1 LVVTLL
7 TLVGTDVAGGANV
20 TVGHDVGD
28 GVLDAVGLR
37 VGVAGIKVG
46 VGNVETCGNCIGDWV
61 GCGVDPHATT
71 TNDSPIKT
79 TRCFT
84 D

>member
-1 LVVTLL
+1 MVVTLL

-46 VGNVETCGNCIGDWV
+46 VGNVETRGNCTGDWV
-61 GCGVDPHATT
+61 GCSVDAHATA
-71 TNDSPIKT
+71 TNNNAT
-79 TRCFT
+79 QTARYFT